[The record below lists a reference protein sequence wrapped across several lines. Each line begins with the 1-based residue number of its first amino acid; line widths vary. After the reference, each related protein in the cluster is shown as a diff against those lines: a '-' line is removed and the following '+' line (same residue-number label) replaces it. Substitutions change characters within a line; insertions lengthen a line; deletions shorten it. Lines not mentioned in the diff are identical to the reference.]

1 MKLDKVGGV
10 LKIVERKP
18 IYNEICEAFH
28 REMRLRP
35 ERSTTS
41 ERTPNGRSM
50 KVELRSLEQQ
60 TSSPNGGITPVLPVG
75 LTGRI
80 DAIRAAGRRHD
91 VIHGMGAVYM
101 DDVPEENLSG
111 LYYSGCD

>member
-1 MKLDKVGGV
+1 M
-10 LKIVERKP
+10 
-18 IYNEICEAFH
+18 
-28 REMRLRP
+28 
-35 ERSTTS
+35 S
-41 ERTPNGRSM
+41 EGTPVPRNGR
-50 KVELRSLEQQ
+50 KVELSPLEQQ
-60 TSSPNGGITPVLPVG
+60 TPSPDESITPSVTVLPAG

-91 VIHGMGAVYM
+91 VIHGMGAVYV